1 MILPSKTQ
9 RGVMA
14 ATAAISAG
22 SVLLQL
28 YLQVTREHLDHTVV
42 WRLVNYFSFFTILTN
57 MLITAILVAA
67 LARPASRL
75 AQPGAFAAGAVYI
88 FVVAVTYQLLLR
100 GDPHGLS
107 LLADT
112 GLHAIAPALFIL
124 IWLLWTPKSRLR
136 WSEPAAWLIYPALYT
151 AYILLRGALFH
162 LYPYFFV
169 DVDTLGYARAL
180 LNGVLFLAGF
190 WLLGLGAVALGRMD
204 IFRVR
209 AKA

>member
-9 RGVMA
+9 RGVMV

-42 WRLVNYFSFFTILTN
+42 WRVVNYFSFFTILTN
-57 MLITAILVAA
+57 VLITAILAAA
-67 LARPASRL
+67 LVHPSSRL
-75 AQPGAFAAGAVYI
+75 AQPGAFAAGSVYI

-124 IWLLWTPKSRLR
+124 IWLMWTPKAGLR

-151 AYILLRGALFH
+151 AYVLARGTLFH
-162 LYPYFFV
+162 RYPYFFT
-169 DVDTLGYARAL
+169 DADTLGYPRAL
-180 LNGVLFLAGF
+180 LNGALFLAGF
-190 WLLGLGAVALGRMD
+190 WLLGLGAVALGR
-204 IFRVR
+204 IGVFRVR